1 MKGRIDL
8 VIKNIGMLAT
18 PQGTGPLKGK
28 NQGQVKCL
36 EDAFIAIKGERIVAI
51 GKEDDFNKLQTGH
64 DTVFIDAKGS
74 LVTPGL
80 VDPHTHLVF
89 GGWRQ
94 KELSLK
100 LKGVSYIDILEMGG
114 GILNTVRHTREASFE
129 GLMKKCERSLDIMLL
144 HGTTTCEAKS
154 GYGLNTKDEI
164 KTLEVIKALNKSH
177 VMDIVPTFM
186 GAHAIPIEYKDMPDE
201 FIKLIRNDMIPR
213 VAKRG
218 WRNFV
223 MCFAKTGFLM
233 WNNQGSYLKQA
244 RNTVLKLKSMR
255 MR

>member
-1 MKGRIDL
+1 MKGRIDI
-8 VIKNIGMLAT
+8 VIKKIWMIAT

-94 KELSLK
+94 RTVFEV
-100 LKGVSYIDILEMGG
+100 KGVSYIDILEMGG

-129 GLMKKCERSLDIMLL
+129 GPDEKCERSLDIMLL

-154 GYGLNTKDEI
+154 GHGLNTKDEI
-164 KTLEVIKALNKSH
+164 KTLEVIKH
-177 VMDIVPTFM
+177 
-186 GAHAIPIEYKDMPDE
+186 
-201 FIKLIRNDMIPR
+201 
-213 VAKRG
+213 
-218 WRNFV
+218 
-223 MCFAKTGFLM
+223 
-233 WNNQGSYLKQA
+233 
-244 RNTVLKLKSMR
+244 
-255 MR
+255 